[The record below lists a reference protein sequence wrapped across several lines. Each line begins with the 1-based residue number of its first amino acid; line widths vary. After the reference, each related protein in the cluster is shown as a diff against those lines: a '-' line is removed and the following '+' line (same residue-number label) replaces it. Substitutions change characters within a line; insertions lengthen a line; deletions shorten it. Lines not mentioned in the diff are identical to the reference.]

1 MKCARCGYDNVTGTK
16 FCENCGA
23 KIAFD
28 DPDRTQ
34 LLPPEKEQ
42 PRSSHRICPR
52 CGSLVEGSL
61 GVCRACGYRLSD
73 SAVTGHS
80 ATQANREKRDN
91 GVLKMILLGAGI
103 GLAVLA
109 AIFGTMYFLNG
120 DREDSSSK
128 EVTVPVETSAEEQ
141 YTVPDQED
149 TGFYDQNE
157 GDSRTGNSDY
167 STYIDEPESR
177 LYTSNVPIFFP
188 DSDSR
193 RLGYADV
200 RDMSENQIQ
209 KIVNDIYARNGYSFK
224 NNDFSNYYYGF
235 DWYRPDTNDMD
246 QVRSRM
252 NNYEKENVEFLKDL
266 T

>member
-1 MKCARCGYDNVTGTK
+1 MGTDHTA
-16 FCENCGA
+16 G
-23 KIAFD
+23 
-28 DPDRTQ
+28 
-34 LLPPEKEQ
+34 
-42 PRSSHRICPR
+42 
-52 CGSLVEGSL
+52 
-61 GVCRACGYRLSD
+61 RLHHF
-73 SAVTGHS
+73 VHS
-80 ATQANREKRDN
+80 
-91 GVLKMILLGAGI
+91 GIPVGI
-103 GLAVLA
+103 GIAVQSLAVVMA
-109 AIFGTMYFLNG
+109 AEDFPFAADL
-120 DREDSSSK
+120 RE
-128 EVTVPVETSAEEQ
+128 
-141 YTVPDQED
+141 
-149 TGFYDQNE
+149 TGSYDQNE
-157 GDSRTGNSDY
+157 GNSGTGNSDY